1 MPNDEVKE
9 EARNI
14 IKSEV
19 EKKEETE
26 DDRKMTEIE
35 MTETEE
41 EKEEI
46 EEVTAESY
54 HILF

>member
-1 MPNDEVKE
+1 MENKE
-9 EARNI
+9 
-14 IKSEV
+14 K
-19 EKKEETE
+19 TE

-54 HILF
+54 HILFWPL